1 MGIIDNAF
9 NVMFL
14 LDEYL
19 DDNPDIKPI
28 KKDSIEPGDIGIPQD
43 DGTFLTYGSAND
55 IINTER
61 FKKWFEERSDKMKL
75 PFKTKKR
82 KLQEECWSLDYHIVK
97 WLNEHL
103 KVYLK
108 DANDFVDLTVHRF
121 EYHNHE
127 YTELKLLEVLIEVT
141 DKLLD
146 YYDDGFVNY
155 ELKGNKLKDEMYDIL
170 KILHFTL
177 WW

>member
-1 MGIIDNAF
+1 
-9 NVMFL
+9 
-14 LDEYL
+14 
-19 DDNPDIKPI
+19 
-28 KKDSIEPGDIGIPQD
+28 
-43 DGTFLTYGSAND
+43 
-55 IINTER
+55 
-61 FKKWFEERSDKMKL
+61 MKL

-108 DANDFVDLTVHRF
+108 DANDFVDLTFYKF
-121 EYHNHE
+121 EHHCKE
-127 YTELKLLEVLIEVT
+127 YTQLELLEELINVT

-146 YYDDGFVNY
+146 YYDDIFVNIPQ
-155 ELKGNKLKDEMYDIL
+155 EVERLKNEMYDIL

>member
-1 MGIIDNAF
+1 
-9 NVMFL
+9 
-14 LDEYL
+14 
-19 DDNPDIKPI
+19 
-28 KKDSIEPGDIGIPQD
+28 
-43 DGTFLTYGSAND
+43 
-55 IINTER
+55 
-61 FKKWFEERSDKMKL
+61 MKL

-82 KLQEECWSLDYHIVK
+82 KLQEECWSLDYHLVK

-108 DANDFVDLTVHRF
+108 DANDFVDLTFYKF
-121 EYHNHE
+121 EYHCKE
-127 YTELKLLEVLIEVT
+127 YTQLELLEELINVT

-146 YYDDGFVNY
+146 YYDDISVNIPQ
-155 ELKGNKLKDEMYDIL
+155 EVQRLKSEMYDIL